1 MKYILFIIF
10 TLDSICAAAQMERSV
25 LRLDSLTQ
33 DSLNIINMPGNQIS
47 GIITGYTHTVPQYP
61 SLNIESPSSLHF
73 DVTLPSYTFTP
84 GQTDLFQWAKGGI
97 KAFGSIST
105 YPGLM
110 KIERGSIG
118 MSQHFGNWS
127 VYIGGIA
134 NKYGYFRGV
143 HTQYGINGTISFQIN
158 PNLSLITFGAY
169 YFGRPPVMQT
179 GLPMPPSMIGYYNV
193 SRFGGCFDYRISEK
207 LGVKVGG
214 QAVHQTGMDRYEFE
228 PIATPYINAGSGKR
242 RIKIE
247 LPVGQILYNTLKK
260 K

>member
-47 GIITGYTHTVPQYP
+47 GIITGYIHTVPQYP
-61 SLNIESPSSLHF
+61 SLNIECKLPSHF
-73 DVTLPSYTFTP
+73 DVILPSYTFSP
-84 GQTDLFQWAKGGI
+84 GKADLFRWAKGGI
-97 KAFGSIST
+97 IVSGFTST

-110 KIERGSIG
+110 KIESGSIG
-118 MSQHFGNWS
+118 MFQKIGDLS
-127 VYIGGIA
+127 VYIGGVA
-134 NKYGYFRGV
+134 NKFGYVSGV

-193 SRFGGCFDYRISEK
+193 SRFGGYFDYRISEK

-214 QAVHQTGMDRYEFE
+214 QAVYQTGTDRYEFE
-228 PIATPYINAGSGKR
+228 PIATPYINASSGKR